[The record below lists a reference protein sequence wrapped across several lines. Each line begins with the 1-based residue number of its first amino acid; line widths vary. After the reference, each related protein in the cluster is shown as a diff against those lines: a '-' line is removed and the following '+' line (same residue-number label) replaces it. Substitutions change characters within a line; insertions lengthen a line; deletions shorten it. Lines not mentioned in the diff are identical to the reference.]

1 MATSL
6 EPQCL
11 EGGAGDLQSKL
22 PSKTSSISEFWV
34 QQRDLVSK
42 NKVESNKGKLQ
53 ISLEPL
59 HAHANTLTHLCT
71 HVREHTYHI
80 YIHAM
85 LKKNLNTPFL

>member
-22 PSKTSSISEFWV
+22 ASETSSISELWV
-34 QQRDLVSK
+34 QKRDLVSK
-42 NKVESNKGKLQ
+42 NTVENNKGKLQ

-59 HAHANTLTHLCT
+59 HAHANTYENT
-71 HVREHTYHI
+71 
-80 YIHAM
+80 HAM
-85 LKKNLNTPFL
+85 LNKNLKYTLPQIHKSLVDILS